1 MGFFPKNMFINVS
14 LLLSLT
20 NNGVCDPTIKD
31 NLDCNYDLPDC
42 ENEHKASTTCP
53 FLELHDKLSCQ
64 VATGILNTFPKCDNF
79 RLCCE
84 KGHLLNN
91 GICNAEISGDFDC
104 MYDAEDCANVGK
116 QNELCQYAMKQSK
129 LSCDI
134 KNKVNLTYY
143 HETFTKNTTI
153 QAEFFSKEVKRR
165 YVQSKKKCMTLHK
178 LYYLAE

>member
-1 MGFFPKNMFINVS
+1 LALFYKNVS

-20 NNGVCDPTIKD
+20 NNGVCDPGIKD

-42 ENEHKASTTCP
+42 ENEHNASPTCP

-64 VATGILNTFPKCDNF
+64 VATGILNTFPKCENL

-91 GICNAEISGDFDC
+91 GICNADISGDFGC
-104 MYDAEDCANVGK
+104 LYDAEDCQDVGK

-129 LSCDI
+129 LGCDI
-134 KNKVNLTYY
+134 KNKVNLHS
-143 HETFTKNTTI
+143 HETFAKYTTI
-153 QAEFFSKEVKRR
+153 QAVKKFFSQEVK
-165 YVQSKKKCMTLHK
+165 
-178 LYYLAE
+178 